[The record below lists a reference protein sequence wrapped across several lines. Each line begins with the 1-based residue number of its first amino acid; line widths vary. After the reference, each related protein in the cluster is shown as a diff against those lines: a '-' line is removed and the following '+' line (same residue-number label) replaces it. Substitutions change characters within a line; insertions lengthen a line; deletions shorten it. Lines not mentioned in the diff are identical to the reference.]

1 MENIN
6 WGIVVSLLSLAIT
19 IYTIVRTN
27 AKSEE
32 RMQGEIALV
41 KNDIKHL
48 SDRVE
53 RHNGVIERTYKLE
66 QSVAVME
73 EEIKVEQHRMTDVEN
88 ALKEKR
94 G

>member
-1 MENIN
+1 MQIN
-6 WGIVVSLLSLAIT
+6 WGIVVSIISLVIT
-19 IYTIVRTN
+19 IYTIIRTN

-32 RMQGEIALV
+32 RMQGEINLV

-53 RHNGVIERTYKLE
+53 RHNGVIERTYALE
-66 QSVAVME
+66 QKQAVME

-88 ALKEKR
+88 ILKEKR
-94 G
+94 

>member
-32 RMQGEIALV
+32 RMQGEIALI

-53 RHNGVIERTYKLE
+53 RHNGVIERTYALE
-66 QSVAVME
+66 KRTAVME

>member
-53 RHNGVIERTYKLE
+53 RHNGVIERTYALE
-66 QSVAVME
+66 QKTAVME